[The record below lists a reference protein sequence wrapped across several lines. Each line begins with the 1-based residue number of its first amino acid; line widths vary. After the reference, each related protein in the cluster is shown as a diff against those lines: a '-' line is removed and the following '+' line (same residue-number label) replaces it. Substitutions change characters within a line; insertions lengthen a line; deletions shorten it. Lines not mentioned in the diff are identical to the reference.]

1 MPRASPRRSR
11 CASISSPQTAKF
23 ERADVF
29 ALTEHEQ
36 QTLGQ
41 DDAGSQEFVL
51 SPGETQ
57 TKTFELKP
65 GVQAIGVVVL
75 YRDIDNAQWRADA
88 PVGDQRTDKT
98 RTQRRQTCYHAEA
111 RLILVRV
118 MRCSGGSR
126 SMSWTNRVV
135 WQEGMFLRAQHF
147 QQQDRWLEQL
157 VRGRGRRCAR
167 IPGA

>member
-1 MPRASPRRSR
+1 MISRRSLLPLLPALALAH
-11 CASISSPQTAKF
+11 CAGPKPPAVVTLTMIGSAEQNPDAGGRPAPVAVRIYQLTQTAKF

-36 QTLGQ
+36 QSLGQ
-41 DDAGSQEFVL
+41 DNAGSQEFVL

-88 PVGDQRTDKT
+88 P
-98 RTQRRQTCYHAEA
+98 AA
-111 RLILVRV
+111 N
-118 MRCSGGSR
+118 SGP
-126 SMSWTNRVV
+126 TKLALNVAK
-135 WQEGMFLRAQHF
+135 LAIT
-147 QQQDRWLEQL
+147 LK
-157 VRGRGRRCAR
+157 
-167 IPGA
+167 PG

>member
-1 MPRASPRRSR
+1 MISRRSLLPLFPALALAR
-11 CASISSPQTAKF
+11 CASPKPPAVLTLTMIGSAEQNPDAANRPAPVAVRIYQLTQTAKF

-36 QTLGQ
+36 QSLGQ
-41 DDAGSQEFVL
+41 DNAGSQEFVL

-88 PVGDQRTDKT
+88 AVPNSGPTKLALNVGKLAITLK
-98 RTQRRQTCYHAEA
+98 
-111 RLILVRV
+111 
-118 MRCSGGSR
+118 
-126 SMSWTNRVV
+126 
-135 WQEGMFLRAQHF
+135 
-147 QQQDRWLEQL
+147 
-157 VRGRGRRCAR
+157 
-167 IPGA
+167 PG

>member
-1 MPRASPRRSR
+1 MIRRRSLLPLLPALALAYCASPPKPPAVVTLTMVGSADQNPDVGGKPAPVAVR
-11 CASISSPQTAKF
+11 IYQLTQTAKF
-23 ERADVF
+23 ERGDVF

-41 DDAGSQEFVL
+41 DDAGSQEIVL

-88 PVGDQRTDKT
+88 AAAT
-98 RTQRRQTCYHAEA
+98 
-111 RLILVRV
+111 
-118 MRCSGGSR
+118 SGPTKLALNIGKLAI
-126 SMSWTNRVV
+126 T
-135 WQEGMFLRAQHF
+135 LK
-147 QQQDRWLEQL
+147 
-157 VRGRGRRCAR
+157 
-167 IPGA
+167 PG